1 VNGLDWISFVIERL
15 PELQLR
21 TGEHILLTLVSTAFA
36 VLLGIPFGVI
46 AFHYPRVRNPMLA
59 AIGILQTIPSLAML
73 AILLALLQKIGIL
86 PAMIA
91 LTLYALLPIVRNT
104 VTGLQGVSADAIEAA
119 RGVGMT
125 RFQQLRMV
133 RVPLALPYIVAGIR
147 TAAVVGVGI
156 ATLAAFIG
164 AGGLGQ
170 FINRGLALSST
181 KLILLGAIPAAL
193 LALVIDFSIA
203 CVQWGMKP
211 RRSKQKGALINRLK
225 PLAVIQP
232 LILLFV
238 GILACTGDQ
247 ATYSEEQTDPG
258 TVRPVIHIG
267 SKNFTEQ
274 LIISEIMAQLI
285 ESRTNFRV
293 ERVFNLGGTMIV
305 HEALVRGEIDLY
317 PEYTGTALTAILK
330 LKPVKDPSEALRI
343 VREQYKRRFQ
353 LEWLQPFGF
362 NNSYALTVRQA
373 DAQKKGWTRI
383 SDLISVASRLRAGWT
398 AEFSERPD
406 GYPGL
411 RKIYGF
417 SFGRVSDLDPA
428 IMYQAIS
435 KREVDVI
442 CAFTTDGRIPAYK
455 LRPLIDDKRFFP
467 PYYAAPVIR
476 AKTLEK
482 YPQLRETLNELG
494 GRIKDS
500 VMQALNFEVDKKRRP
515 VPEVAR
521 EFLLSQGLIGQ
532 GTRGQKTNKKSF

>member
-1 VNGLDWISFVIERL
+1 MNGLDWISFVIERL

-46 AFHYPRVRNPMLA
+46 AFRCPRVRNPMLA
-59 AIGILQTIPSLAML
+59 AVGILQTIPSLAML
-73 AILLALLQKIGIL
+73 AILLALLEKIGIL
-86 PAMIA
+86 PAMVA

-104 VTGLQGVSADAIEAA
+104 VTGLEGVSEDAIEAA

-170 FINRGLALSST
+170 FINRGLALSNT
-181 KLILLGAIPAAL
+181 NLILLGAIPAAL
-193 LALVIDFSIA
+193 LALVVDFSIA
-203 CVQWGMKP
+203 CVQWGLKP
-211 RRSKQKGALINRLK
+211 TRSRKKGALINRLK
-225 PLAVIQP
+225 PLAVMQP

-238 GILACTGDQ
+238 GILACAGDQ
-247 ATYSEEQTDPG
+247 ATYSGEQADPG
-258 TVRPVIHIG
+258 TVRPIIRIG

-285 ESRTNFRV
+285 ESRTNLRV
-293 ERVFNLGGTMIV
+293 ERLFNLGGTMIN

-317 PEYTGTALTAILK
+317 PEYTGTALTAILE

-362 NNSYALTVRQA
+362 NNSYALTVREA
-373 DAQKKGWTRI
+373 DAQKRGWTRI
-383 SDLISVASRLRAGWT
+383 SDLKSVAPRLRAGWT

-406 GYPGL
+406 GRPGL
-411 RKIYGF
+411 RKTYGF
-417 SFGRVSDLDPA
+417 GFGRVSDLDPA

-435 KREVDVI
+435 KHEVDVI

-494 GRIKDS
+494 GRIKNS